1 MKYYT
6 FKQVCSMMDI
16 TEHTL
21 RYYTDK
27 KLLPY
32 ERDGAN
38 RRIFTDE
45 SLNWLQGIKCLK
57 GCGLSIEEI
66 KEYVDLCLKPETKE
80 NLQARFEIILKN
92 RDSAYQKLEEAKQL
106 VDYMDNKVK
115 HYESILAGEIPDD
128 SNPADWTGE
137 NKPKFHY

>member
-1 MKYYT
+1 MT
-6 FKQVCSMMDI
+6 GL

-21 RYYTDK
+21 RFYTDK
-27 KLLPY
+27 ELLPY

-66 KEYVDLCLKPETKE
+66 KRYGDLCLLPETSE
-80 NLQARFEIILKN
+80 NLQARYEIILKN
-92 RDSAYQKLEEAKQL
+92 RDAAYQKLEEAKEL
-106 VDYMDNKVK
+106 VAYMEDKVK
-115 HYESILAGEIPDD
+115 HYEAILAGEIPDD
-128 SNPADWTGE
+128 SNPAEWTDE
-137 NKPKFHY
+137 NRPKGH